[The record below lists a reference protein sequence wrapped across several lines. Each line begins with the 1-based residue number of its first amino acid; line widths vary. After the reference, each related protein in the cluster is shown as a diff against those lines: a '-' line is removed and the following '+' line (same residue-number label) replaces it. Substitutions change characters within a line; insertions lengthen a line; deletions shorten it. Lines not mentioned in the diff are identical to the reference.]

1 MRKKSILISLL
12 LSIILVQAC
21 KQEKSIPSPDLKQ
34 FIQDQY
40 SNILEVSDDL
50 SAIPRRIDENGALV
64 STGIYD
70 WTSGFFAG
78 SLWYIYELTGDEKWK
93 EEAIKW
99 TETLDT
105 IQYWSGNHDVGFMIN
120 CSYGNGLQADRK

>member
-1 MRKKSILISLL
+1 MKKSLILSSLML
-12 LSIILVQAC
+12 VVFLHPACNNKETILSPEI
-21 KQEKSIPSPDLKQ
+21 EQ
-34 FIQDQY
+34 FIISQY
-40 SNILEVSDDL
+40 TNMLEVADDL
-50 SAIPRRIDENGALV
+50 TKIPRRIDENGALV
-64 STGIYD
+64 TTGIYS

-78 SLWYIYELTGDEKWK
+78 SLWYIYELSGDEKWK

-120 CSYGNGLQADRK
+120 CCY